1 MARSTFLLGSYHAE
15 MGRTTRSAEVRAI
28 FEMAELPSDPQ
39 TSSFQLVYSL
49 VQIDKK
55 RGISTVLWKE
65 SHQGSSIRCT
75 GNEVQ
80 AHAL

>member
-15 MGRTTRSAEVRAI
+15 MGRTTRSGDVCAV

-39 TSSFQLVYSL
+39 TSTFQLVYSL

-55 RGISTVLWKE
+55 RGISTDL
-65 SHQGSSIRCT
+65 
-75 GNEVQ
+75 
-80 AHAL
+80 